1 MTESVI
7 NSKKN
12 QKLGN
17 FAFKGISL
25 GIFLL
30 LILLAIDQ
38 AFPMIVIAFD
48 LELTGA
54 QFSFFDSVML
64 IPSTIVGVAVLI
76 LGIMMLFVLTKGGQA
91 SIVFEPISKKVYLIL
106 GTVYIIAGLA
116 YFSLILYATTGTNP
130 SSVGFLLGLAIT
142 CTVAFL
148 IFGLI
153 FFVLAFKPEKIR
165 NLLSRTRE

>member
-76 LGIMMLFVLTKGGQA
+76 LGIMLFVLTKGGQA
-91 SIVFEPISKKVYLIL
+91 SIVFEPISKTVYLIL

>member
-12 QKLGN
+12 QKMGN
-17 FAFKGISL
+17 FAFQGVSL

-54 QFSFFDSVML
+54 QFSFFDTVML

-76 LGIMMLFVLTKGGQA
+76 LGIMLFVLTKGGQA
-91 SIVFEPISKKVYLIL
+91 SIVFEPISKKVYLTL

>member
-25 GIFLL
+25 GIYLL
-30 LILLAIDQ
+30 IILLAIDQ

-54 QFSFFDSVML
+54 QLRFFDSVML
-64 IPSTIVGVAVLI
+64 FPSTIVGVAVFI
-76 LGIMMLFVLTKGGQA
+76 LGIMLFVLSKGGQA
-91 SIVFEPISKKVYLIL
+91 SIVFEPISKKVYLTL

-116 YFSLILYATTGTNP
+116 YFSLILYATIGTNP

-142 CTVAFL
+142 CTVALL
-148 IFGLI
+148 IFGLL

-165 NLLSRTRE
+165 NLLSRTRD

>member
-30 LILLAIDQ
+30 LILFAIDQ

-76 LGIMMLFVLTKGGQA
+76 LGIMLFVLTKGGQA

-165 NLLSRTRE
+165 NLLSPTRE

>member
-1 MTESVI
+1 MTENVI

-17 FAFKGISL
+17 FAFQGVSL
-25 GIFLL
+25 GFFLL
-30 LILLAIDQ
+30 FILLAIDQ

-48 LELTGA
+48 LELTWA
-54 QFSFFDSVML
+54 QFRFFDSVMF
-64 IPSTIVGVAVLI
+64 IPSTIVCIAVLI
-76 LGIMMLFVLTKGGQA
+76 LGIMLFVLNKRGQA

-116 YFSLILYATTGTNP
+116 YFSLILYSTTGTNP

-148 IFGLI
+148 IFGI
-153 FFVLAFKPEKIR
+153 VFFVLAFKPEKIR
-165 NLLSRTRE
+165 NLLSRTQE